1 MGQADPVIKSV
12 KALGVPIFEFDTV
25 DGYRYTVDLSKF
37 RAVYCFPEKQ
47 EDWNQVFQVDGD
59 RVVWKNRFEIHVD
72 QAVANAI
79 KKEKT
84 DQGVA
89 S

>member
-1 MGQADPVIKSV
+1 MGKTDPVVKSV
-12 KALGVPIFEFDTV
+12 IALQIPLIEFDNV

-37 RAVYCFPEKQ
+37 KSVYCFPEKQ
-47 EDWNQVFQVDGD
+47 EDWNGVFQMDGD

-72 QAVANAI
+72 QAVANTI
-79 KKEKT
+79 KKEKLKESVT
-84 DQGVA
+84 